1 MPASQF
7 NRILLLVLC
16 ASSAGMAFGR
26 ERVVALAPQSAALF
40 ERVGLPV
47 NLDHLEIGPVRAVVV
62 TEGDR
67 RVLQVEAEIVNP
79 RKTSAPVPTL
89 RLAVRNAA
97 GGTVYAWTTS
107 AGTKTITGGGR
118 IPVRAR
124 LASPPDGTDVTVAFA
139 AVPASGAATMLT
151 PPRG

>member
-1 MPASQF
+1 MSASQF
-7 NRILLLVLC
+7 HRILLLVLC
-16 ASSAGMAFGR
+16 ASGTGLAFGR
-26 ERVVALAPQSAALF
+26 ERVVALVPQSAALF

-47 NLDHLEIGPVRAVVV
+47 NLDHLEIGPVHAVVV
-62 TEGDR
+62 QEGEK

-79 RKTSAPVPTL
+79 RKTAAPVPLL

-97 GGTVYAWTTS
+97 GGTVYVWTTT
-107 AGTKTITGGGR
+107 AGAKTITGGGR

-124 LASPPDGTDVTVAFA
+124 LASPPDGADVTMAFA
-139 AVPASGAATMLT
+139 TASTGGAATVLT